1 MYYIN
6 KNNHLSSVKTK
17 AYEKIKEIYNI
28 SDWQSYVD
36 ERLRFIEYSV
46 PEDADESLEQLIQWY
61 INKKSKKVRYAGTK
75 LKKVFLILPPVEQ
88 RKVGMALLT
97 GSMSDTEW
105 VCKRLNNY
113 KASYGDQLASMLF
126 ACFRRM
132 LE

>member
-61 INKKSKKVRYAGTK
+61 INKKS
-75 LKKVFLILPPVEQ
+75 
-88 RKVGMALLT
+88 
-97 GSMSDTEW
+97 
-105 VCKRLNNY
+105 N
-113 KASYGDQLASMLF
+113 
-126 ACFRRM
+126 
-132 LE
+132 